1 MMRRLA
7 AGEASR
13 AWRMEEGWL
22 VHWWRRLRCMLS
34 CVRSFVD
41 DWRRIK
47 GMEGEE
53 CKLVVVS
60 VIVAAKVFAAGIF

>member
-1 MMRRLA
+1 
-7 AGEASR
+7 
-13 AWRMEEGWL
+13 
-22 VHWWRRLRCMLS
+22 MLS